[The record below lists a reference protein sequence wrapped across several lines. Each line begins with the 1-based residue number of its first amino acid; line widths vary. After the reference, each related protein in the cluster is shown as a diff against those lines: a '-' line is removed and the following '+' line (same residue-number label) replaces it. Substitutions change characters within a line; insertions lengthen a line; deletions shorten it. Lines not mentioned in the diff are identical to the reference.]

1 MRGYA
6 GDFCLAAG
14 FDGEPAGT
22 LVRVSVSALDRSR
35 LVLRFSNDHEVM
47 TDACVLLCGSVG
59 ELVLLELGY
68 TGPLIRWPRLAALER
83 SRRHGDPVAAG
94 ADAAPA
100 ETQQM
105 QRT

>member
-1 MRGYA
+1 MHDYA

-14 FDGEPAGT
+14 LEGRPAGT
-22 LVRVSVSALDRSR
+22 PVRVSVSALDRSR
-35 LVLRFSNDHEVM
+35 LVLHFSNHHQVLA
-47 TDACVLLCGSVG
+47 DACVLLCGSVG

-83 SRRHGDPVAAG
+83 PRRHGDPVAAG